1 MIRLVRFVRRVSGHQ
16 NASLPLAHLTHRDA
30 RMRCCRSIP
39 VQGGC
44 FCVFSNRV
52 AQPQPFMYL
61 PSRKQADHNARNTH
75 STTRLGRRRR
85 MAGPF
90 VRERFLFF
98 PPSSTSCYKACLLLE
113 SGIENRGTSGE
124 GDTTPG
130 NCPPQTVT
138 DTLTTRRRRRRRAAM
153 ATATAIA
160 KAKEPRLHCAKHPSN
175 PPRDKE
181 AIEAVF

>member
-1 MIRLVRFVRRVSGHQ
+1 MCFLIVWPNRNRLCIYQVGNRQIIMRETHIPPLDSDDDDVWPGHLCE
-16 NASLPLAHLTHRDA
+16 S
-30 RMRCCRSIP
+30 
-39 VQGGC
+39 
-44 FCVFSNRV
+44 VF
-52 AQPQPFMYL
+52 Y
-61 PSRKQADHNARNTH
+61 
-75 STTRLGRRRR
+75 
-85 MAGPF
+85 
-90 VRERFLFF
+90 FF

-138 DTLTTRRRRRRRAAM
+138 DTLTTRRRRRRAAM

-175 PPRDKE
+175 PRDKE